1 MQIVSIPKFLHIKT
15 DVKDRK
21 VQTAKVPQILQALL
35 DQTPRHL
42 RRHHQQPTLPP
53 LLHHHVRVKSQAIVE
68 KLRYRKKSKQ
78 LTLCRRKLS
87 ALTLLETDTLYQKV
101 PAMHRLRFF

>member
-42 RRHHQQPTLPP
+42 LRHHQQPILPP
-53 LLHHHVRVKSQAIVE
+53 LLHHHVRVKSQEIVD
-68 KLRYRKKSKQ
+68 KMRHRKKLNQ
-78 LTLCRRKLS
+78 LTYYRVSIS
-87 ALTLLETDTLYQKV
+87 ALNLLEMDT
-101 PAMHRLRFF
+101 A